1 MGYVRGESRG
11 QVALFPRTL
20 DEVVPDDHV
29 CRVIEAFV
37 DGLDLLGLGFGRA
50 ATAATGRPPYD
61 PADLLKL
68 YVYGYLHR
76 VRSSRRLE
84 AECRRNV
91 EVMWLLG
98 RLIPDHKTIA
108 EFRRTEGEGLKS
120 VCAGFVSF
128 LREAGLVRGEWV
140 AIDGSKFQAVASGK
154 SVPSIEVLQRQVEQ
168 YLQSLEQADASDA
181 DAEAVP
187 PAMIQAALSKLRAA
201 RTAGPNRPLSE
212 PEARLMRGQDGP
224 CYNVQTAVDSKCGVI
239 VTHEV
244 TDEATDNRSL
254 QPMAEAAQKALA
266 TASLNVVADAGYS
279 NGEQVQALE
288 EQGIVTYMPVN
299 RAVNNQGD
307 GALFDRSAF
316 TYQAASDS
324 YRCPA
329 GQLLTRKQTHTP
341 DKATIYAARS
351 SACTT
356 CALKPRC
363 TTSARRFLRRHWY
376 EDALTRLSERTTS
389 AHMRLRRKT
398 VERPFAELKWRIFEK
413 PRFLMRGRRG
423 ARTEM
428 ALAVLVYNLK
438 QALRVLGNGNLIA
451 RLSSA

>member
-1 MGYVRGESRG
+1 
-11 QVALFPRTL
+11 
-20 DEVVPDDHV
+20 
-29 CRVIEAFV
+29 
-37 DGLDLLGLGFGRA
+37 
-50 ATAATGRPPYD
+50 
-61 PADLLKL
+61 
-68 YVYGYLHR
+68 
-76 VRSSRRLE
+76 
-84 AECRRNV
+84 
-91 EVMWLLG
+91 MWLLG
-98 RLIPDHKTIA
+98 RLTPDHKTIA

-154 SVPSIEVLQRQVEQ
+154 SVPSIEALQRQVAQ
-168 YLQSLEQADASDA
+168 YLQSVEQADASDV

-187 PAMIQAALSKLRAA
+187 PATIQAALSKLQAA
-201 RTAGPNRPLSE
+201 RTAGANRPLSE
-212 PEARLMRGQDGP
+212 PEARLMRGQAGP
-224 CYNVQTAVDSKCGVI
+224 CYNVQTAVDSECGVI
-239 VTHEV
+239 VTHQV

-266 TASLNVVADAGYS
+266 AASLSVVTDAGYS

-288 EQGIVTYMPVN
+288 KQGIVTYMPVN

-316 TYQAASDS
+316 EYQAASDS

-329 GQLLTRKQTHTP
+329 GQRLTRKQTHTP
-341 DKATIYAARS
+341 DKATIYAAQS
-351 SACTT
+351 SVCAT

-376 EDALTRLSERTTS
+376 EEALIRLSERTTS

-413 PRFLMRGRRG
+413 PRFLLRGQRG
-423 ARTEM
+423 AGTEM
-428 ALAVLVYNLK
+428 AIAVLVYNLK

-451 RLSSA
+451 RLSPS

>member
-1 MGYVRGESRG
+1 MSYIRGESRG
-11 QVALFPRTL
+11 QVSLFPLTPEEL
-20 DEVVPDDHV
+20 VPLDHV
-29 CRVIEAFV
+29 CRVIDAFV
-37 DGLDLLGLGFGRA
+37 GGLDLLQLGFERA
-50 ATAATGRPPYD
+50 AAAITGRPPYD
-61 PADLLKL
+61 PGDLLKL

-154 SVPSIEVLQRQVEQ
+154 SVPSIEALQRQVAQ

-187 PAMIQAALSKLRAA
+187 PTAIQAALSKLQAA
-201 RTAGPNRPLSE
+201 RAVGANRPLSE
-212 PEARLMRGQDGP
+212 PEARLMRGQNGP
-224 CYNVQTAVDSKCGVI
+224 CYNVQTAVDSECGVI

-254 QPMAEAAQKALA
+254 QPMAEAARKVLGA
-266 TASLNVVADAGYS
+266 ASLSVVADAGYS
-279 NGEQVQALE
+279 NGEQVQMLE

-307 GALFDRSAF
+307 GVLFDRSAF
-316 TYQAASDS
+316 EYQAASDS
-324 YRCPA
+324 CRCPA
-329 GQLLTRKQTHTP
+329 GQRLTRKQTHTP
-341 DKATIYAARS
+341 DKATIYAGRS
-351 SACTT
+351 SVCAT

-376 EDALTRLSERTTS
+376 EDALTRLSERTTT
-389 AHMRLRRKT
+389 AHMTLRRKT
-398 VERPFAELKWRIFEK
+398 VERPFAEIKWRIFEK
-413 PRFLMRGRRG
+413 PRFLMRGQRG

-428 ALAVLVYNLK
+428 AIAVLVYNLK